1 MAKQETVL
9 FRIASR
15 VSLAIVVTL
24 GLLVTPSVV
33 ATDSAFGVN
42 GACSGGV
49 LPLGAGTTA
58 DPYLVATAANLIWIS
73 ENQGTNPRGSANAA
87 DSILLKHYRQ
97 TANIDLAGCTWTPI
111 GNNANEFGH
120 TFSDRQASYDGGGF
134 VIRGLKVVGGDQIGL
149 FGHSRGTIRNVGI
162 ENASVSGGSS
172 AGALVGLNLG
182 DVFTSYSSGEVSSV
196 PGKSANG
203 GLIGVNNGVVE
214 NSYSV
219 ASVRATEG
227 VGGLAGYHTTGAGG
241 HIIKNSFAAGPV
253 IPDPAPGGNIGGLF
267 GANKDPLDLIAIGSN
282 GTVVASFWDTQTT
295 GQTAFVPAGAAGKTT
310 AQMKDITTY
319 TTAPAWDIVQ
329 GWAPFDPTGTPKRIW
344 GICPQFNNG
353 YPFLLWQ
360 ASSDPCGSSA
370 TSSVV
375 SPAIHLDLKAK
386 VGTSVGGTQ
395 VLMEGQGLRPGSSYS
410 LVVRSNPVT
419 VKSGAVSQGGR
430 FSHTLSMPE
439 GIATGAHTITLTATG
454 SGGQQ
459 LTLSQSFNVGSS
471 GEFVAL
477 GPVLSQD
484 ARGLA
489 ATGPE
494 SSLVVGIGSL
504 SLILLAS
511 GLALAL
517 ARKRWATTDRV

>member
-1 MAKQETVL
+1 
-9 FRIASR
+9 
-15 VSLAIVVTL
+15 
-24 GLLVTPSVV
+24 
-33 ATDSAFGVN
+33 
-42 GACSGGV
+42 
-49 LPLGAGTTA
+49 LGAGTTA

-73 ENQGTNPRGSANAA
+73 ENQGAA
-87 DSILLKHYRQ
+87 PEGVRDPTTLLKHYRQ

-111 GNNANEFGH
+111 GNNDNEFGH

-162 ENASVSGGSS
+162 ENASVSGGGV

-182 DVFTSYSSGEVSSV
+182 DVFNSYSSGSV
-196 PGKSANG
+196 ASRAGRNGIG
-203 GLIGVNNGVVE
+203 GLIGINNGVVE

-219 ASVRATEG
+219 ASVRGAEG
-227 VGGLAGYHTTGAGG
+227 VGGLAGYHTNGSGYR
-241 HIIKNSFAAGPV
+241 IENSFAAGSV
-253 IPDPAPGGNIGGLF
+253 TRDPAPGVRIGGLF
-267 GANKDPLDLIAIGSN
+267 GDNSGSN
-282 GTVVASFWDTQTT
+282 GSVVASFWDTQTT
-295 GQTAFVPAGAAGKTT
+295 GETAFVLEGAAGKTT
-310 AQMKDITTY
+310 VQMKDIATY
-319 TTAPAWDIVQ
+319 TTAPANWDIVQ
-329 GWAPFDPTGTPKRIW
+329 GWVPFDPTGTPERIW

-360 ASSDPCGSSA
+360 VTSDPCGSSA

-386 VGTSVGGTQ
+386 IGTSVGGTQ

-419 VKSGAVSQGGR
+419 VKSGTVSQGGR
-430 FSHTLSMPE
+430 FSHTLSMPA
-439 GIATGAHTITLTATG
+439 GISSGAHTITLTATG
-454 SGGQQ
+454 SGAQQ
-459 LTLSQSFNVGSS
+459 LTLSQSFTVGSS

-494 SSLVVGIGSL
+494 SSIVVGIGSL

-517 ARKRWATTDRV
+517 ARKRWATTDRF